1 MVGANNYYFAFSGA
15 NGQARLLDLVCQ
27 AGLNV
32 LRIWAF
38 NDFKPVRGG
47 AIPADTDICFQFM
60 RPGRDRPELRDG
72 PVGLERLDRA
82 VKLAGER
89 GIGLILTLTN
99 YWPDYGG
106 MPQYREWLG
115 LPDVNDFYRDARAKS
130 TFQNW
135 VHALITRQNPLTG
148 LSFSED
154 PTILAWEIANEPR
167 STGKT
172 GSTDLLTEWLREMSE
187 FVRVYAPNQLIAA
200 GDEGFFANRTAGR
213 GWLYDGSTG
222 VDTER
227 ILALPEIDIGTF
239 HLYPDVY
246 APKHNPETFGRGW
259 VQAHLDCGMQASK
272 PVVLAEYG
280 LPDCPERN
288 QIYRAW
294 LDEIEGA
301 DGGGDLVWMI
311 GLAGMGDRYLLTSHR
326 DAPAIGEH
334 AASFVEPQISR

>member
-47 AIPADTDICFQFM
+47 AIPADTDVCFQFM
-60 RPGRDRPELRDG
+60 RPGRERPELRDG

-89 GIGLILTLTN
+89 RIRLILTLTN

-135 VHALITRQNPLTG
+135 VHALMTRQESADWPLILRGPHNSG
-148 LSFSED
+148 LGNCERAAVD
-154 PTILAWEIANEPR
+154 GQDRRHRPVD
-167 STGKT
+167 G
-172 GSTDLLTEWLREMSE
+172 
-187 FVRVYAPNQLIAA
+187 VVA
-200 GDEGFFANRTAGR
+200 GDERVRSGVRT
-213 GWLYDGSTG
+213 
-222 VDTER
+222 EP
-227 ILALPEIDIGTF
+227 I
-239 HLYPDVY
+239 
-246 APKHNPETFGRGW
+246 
-259 VQAHLDCGMQASK
+259 DCG
-272 PVVLAEYG
+272 
-280 LPDCPERN
+280 R
-288 QIYRAW
+288 
-294 LDEIEGA
+294 
-301 DGGGDLVWMI
+301 
-311 GLAGMGDRYLLTSHR
+311 
-326 DAPAIGEH
+326 
-334 AASFVEPQISR
+334 